1 MGQQQLDSRD
11 ALACVIVLD
20 QFSRHLFRGS
30 KRAFAFDQG
39 AQAVTQ
45 RLLSTSD
52 IEDLS
57 PIEQV
62 FLLHP
67 FHHAEDLHLQHEGC
81 NRLQRLITSLDL
93 PWQTA
98 LTGFLQS
105 FKEHALI
112 VERFGRFPHRNRI
125 LGRKSSDAEQRFLDT
140 QTRHF
145 GQQHGTH

>member
-1 MGQQQLDSRD
+1 M
-11 ALACVIVLD
+11 ALMM
-20 QFSRHLFRGS
+20 
-30 KRAFAFDQG
+30 
-39 AQAVTQ
+39 
-45 RLLSTSD
+45 
-52 IEDLS
+52 
-57 PIEQV
+57 P
-62 FLLHP
+62 
-67 FHHAEDLHLQHEGC
+67 
-81 NRLQRLITSLDL
+81 L